1 MTVKK
6 SSRSKSKPAG
16 LLPKILII
24 AGIVILIAV
33 VFLLKNQPAKTEVP
47 LNKLPETQL
56 NWYLENHQP
65 VFVFF
70 HSTTCQTCIDMM
82 GVVDQIYPEFKDQV
96 GLVDVNVY
104 QTWNENLLRS
114 NRITN
119 IPTQVFIN
127 EKGGR
132 KTVIGGM
139 QADELG
145 AELQILARGQT
156 SGN

>member
-1 MTVKK
+1 MTAKK
-6 SSRSKSKPAG
+6 RSRSRSKPAG

-24 AGIVILIAV
+24 SGIVILIAA
-33 VFLLKNQPAKTEVP
+33 VFLLKNQPAKTEAP
-47 LNKLPETQL
+47 IDNLPETQL
-56 NWYLENHQP
+56 DRYLENHQP

-82 GVVDQIYPEFKDQV
+82 GVVDQIYPEFKVQV

-104 QTWNENLLRS
+104 QTWNEGLLR
-114 NRITN
+114 RAQITN

-139 QADELG
+139 QPNDLR
-145 AELQILARGQT
+145 AELQILAGGPTRGD
-156 SGN
+156 

>member
-1 MTVKK
+1 MTAKK

-24 AGIVILIAV
+24 AGIVILIAA

-47 LNKLPETQL
+47 LDKLPETQL

-82 GVVDQIYPEFKDQV
+82 GVVDQIYPKFKDHV

-104 QTWNENLLRS
+104 QTWNENLLRRA
-114 NRITN
+114 RITN

-127 EKGGR
+127 EKGEE
-132 KTVIGGM
+132 KTMIGGM
-139 QADELG
+139 QPDELR
-145 AELQILARGQT
+145 AELQILAGAKTRGD
-156 SGN
+156 

>member
-1 MTVKK
+1 MPAKN
-6 SSRSKSKPAG
+6 SSKSKSKPTG

-24 AGIVILIAV
+24 AGIVILVVV

-47 LNKLPETQL
+47 VDKLPETQL
-56 NWYLENHQP
+56 DWYLANHQP

-104 QTWNENLLRS
+104 QTWNENLLSRA
-114 NRITN
+114 RITN

-127 EKGGR
+127 EKGEG
-132 KTVIGGM
+132 KTLIGGM
-139 QADELG
+139 QPDELR
-145 AELQILARGQT
+145 AELHTLAEGQT
-156 SGN
+156 RGD